1 MKKALIGFGGHSRE
15 VISQMD
21 QKIPCFV
28 DDQYVRHE
36 DDTIPL
42 SLFNPEE
49 YEVMI
54 AISNPTNRM
63 EVVNRLPKKTKFFNF
78 IHPTALIMSDVKI
91 GHGCFIGAYSVVT
104 TNITI
109 GNHCILNRGNHIG
122 HDSMIGDFFSSMPCS
137 VVSGNCTIG
146 NRVYLGTNSSIR
158 EKIEICDDVTIG
170 LNSGVVKNIKESGVY
185 VGSPSKKIK

>member
-1 MKKALIGFGGHSRE
+1 
-15 VISQMD
+15 
-21 QKIPCFV
+21 
-28 DDQYVRHE
+28 
-36 DDTIPL
+36 
-42 SLFNPEE
+42 
-49 YEVMI
+49 
-54 AISNPTNRM
+54 M

-158 EKIEICDDVTIG
+158 EKIEICDDVTIV

-185 VGSPSKKIK
+185 VGSPSKKIN